1 MNGVEEDARG
11 QRLKQEASAWLAR
24 LRAGGRQDQ
33 EAFEDWY
40 AADPDHANANNNL
53 AVILRAR
60 GDWNEAIDCYRRALA
75 RNATDPFVH
84 SNHGCLLLDIRMPYM
99 GGFELQESMRAAGFR
114 LPIIFLTAHGDIPM
128 TVRAMKGGAY
138 DFLEKPYNDQDLI
151 DKVAD
156 ALKVGLRE
164 YRQAQAHNQ
173 TQDLLKQLSARERE
187 VFDLLIEGKASK
199 VIAAELNISYK
210 TVEVHRAHI
219 REKLGATSLAE
230 LVRLGMRGTTQ
241 HEE

>member
-1 MNGVEEDARG
+1 MDSRRSNTPPSECEPKVYIVDDDEAVRVSLRWLLESVGHKVDVFSNGREFLSG
-11 QRLKQEASAWLAR
+11 
-24 LRAGGRQDQ
+24 
-33 EAFEDWY
+33 
-40 AADPDHANANNNL
+40 ADP
-53 AVILRAR
+53 R
-60 GDWNEAIDCYRRALA
+60 
-75 RNATDPFVH
+75 TP
-84 SNHGCLLLDIRMPYM
+84 GCVLLDIRMPYM
-99 GGFELQESMRAAGFR
+99 GGFELQESMRSTGFR

-156 ALKVGLRE
+156 ALKVGMRE
-164 YRQAQAHNQ
+164 YRQAQANSQ

-230 LVRLGMRGTTQ
+230 LVRLGMRGATQ
-241 HEE
+241 HQD

>member
-1 MNGVEEDARG
+1 MDDDEAVRVSLRWLLESVGHRVDVFSNGREFLSG
-11 QRLKQEASAWLAR
+11 
-24 LRAGGRQDQ
+24 
-33 EAFEDWY
+33 
-40 AADPDHANANNNL
+40 ADPE
-53 AVILRAR
+53 I
-60 GDWNEAIDCYRRALA
+60 
-75 RNATDPFVH
+75 P
-84 SNHGCLLLDIRMPYM
+84 GCLLLDIRMPYM

-164 YRQAQAHNQ
+164 YRQAQADNQ